1 MQENIAYKAHTE
13 SIPTAQ
19 NAAYNAVQPSGDNDG
34 GYVINQLV
42 YEEPNSP
49 VQSGKHSR
57 APDSTQ
63 VAKLLSLTS
72 LKTFHYDL
80 SFPSPSTEESKIEPK
95 MQENVAYKAHTE
107 SIPTARMQPIMQY
120 SPQKT
125 MIRGM

>member
-1 MQENIAYKAHTE
+1 MQENVAYKAHTE

-19 NAAYNAVQPSGDNDG
+19 NAAYNAVQSSQDNDQ

-63 VAKLLSLTS
+63 VAS
-72 LKTFHYDL
+72 
-80 SFPSPSTEESKIEPK
+80 
-95 MQENVAYKAHTE
+95 
-107 SIPTARMQPIMQY
+107 
-120 SPQKT
+120 
-125 MIRGM
+125 